1 MNVLF
6 LTINITGKRK
16 EIFELD
22 FLKNERT
29 YKTVLFDIFSS
40 PLRYEINYFF
50 EYIAISESPCMNWPL
65 RLLAIVVKTRY
76 TDDVAR

>member
-40 PLRYEINYFF
+40 PLCYEIDYFLN
-50 EYIAISESPCMNWPL
+50 ISRFQKHP
-65 RLLAIVVKTRY
+65 V
-76 TDDVAR
+76 